1 MVIHWTSAKLALRSC
16 WMAGLAMATMV
27 PSRATIMTPT
37 ATVMRVSQ
45 GWPRS
50 PLAGGWSDGDG
61 GALSPGPVLSMVV

>member
-1 MVIHWTSAKLALRSC
+1 MVIHWTSAKLAFRSD

-37 ATVMRVSQ
+37 ATVMSVNQ

-50 PLAGGWSDGDG
+50 PEAGDPPDEAD